1 MVNIIVVFPKQQD
14 AVRIRNL
21 LVQNGHQV
29 TRACTSGGAVIQVID
44 QMLDSDGIIISGYKY
59 QDMSYR
65 ELYQYIPN
73 YFDMMV
79 MASEVHLEEIYE
91 YNIVKVGL
99 PVKSHEFLSA
109 LRVMEGTLVRKRK
122 SRRQKPGERTDA
134 EKELIEHAKGVLIE
148 NKGMT
153 EEEAHRYLQAT
164 SMNNGTG
171 IVETAQM
178 IIELFKNF

>member
-21 LVQNGHQV
+21 LVQNGHHV
-29 TRACTSGGAVIQVID
+29 TKVCTSGGAVIQTID

-79 MASEVHLEEIYE
+79 MASRVHLDEIFE
-91 YNIVKVGL
+91 YNVVKVSL
-99 PVKSHEFLSA
+99 PVRSYEFLSA
-109 LRVMEGTLVRKRK
+109 LQVMENTLIRKRK
-122 SRRQKPGERTDA
+122 SRSQKPGERTDA
-134 EKELIEHAKGVLIE
+134 QKELIEHAKGVLIE
-148 NKGMT
+148 SKSMT
-153 EEEAHRYLQAT
+153 EEEAHRYLQTT
-164 SMNNGTG
+164 SMNNGTN
-171 IVETAQM
+171 IVETSQM
-178 IIELFKNF
+178 IIELFRE